1 MGYDEKSN
9 YFPLHK
15 VVRVICT
22 EDKFKDLERPNK
34 EIILEEIY
42 YLKRINRKSRGN
54 VYRSDLIEDLIK
66 CTWDFLQ
73 RKKNLSEE
81 GKKLLSKDILS
92 FEERIKIEINEPQD
106 NYIGVEQSFDGLTE
120 DEIKDFT
127 TNININ
133 EIS

>member
-1 MGYDEKSN
+1 MG
-9 YFPLHK
+9 FP
-15 VVRVICT
+15 
-22 EDKFKDLERPNK
+22 
-34 EIILEEIY
+34 
-42 YLKRINRKSRGN
+42 S
-54 VYRSDLIEDLIK
+54 
-66 CTWDFLQ
+66 

-92 FEERIKIEINEPQD
+92 FEDRIKIEINEPQD

-127 TNININ
+127 KNININ

>member
-1 MGYDEKSN
+1 M
-9 YFPLHK
+9 
-15 VVRVICT
+15 
-22 EDKFKDLERPNK
+22 
-34 EIILEEIY
+34 
-42 YLKRINRKSRGN
+42 
-54 VYRSDLIEDLIK
+54 
-66 CTWDFLQ
+66 
-73 RKKNLSEE
+73 SEE